1 MLSWVE
7 VIHPQ
12 DTLNVRCSPN
22 DSTLAVGSGKFL
34 NSFPQLDSLE
44 VNRVP
49 SQLSKMG
56 EWEVIV
62 GLGILC
68 RSPQGLQQKKMQTW
82 YNTLNLCP
90 DSH

>member
-1 MLSWVE
+1 MSDAVK
-7 VIHPQ
+7 
-12 DTLNVRCSPN
+12 N
-22 DSTLAVGSGKFL
+22 DSTLTVGSGKFL

-56 EWEVIV
+56 EWKVIV
-62 GLGILC
+62 GLDFLC
-68 RSPQGLQQKKMQTW
+68 RSPQGLRQKMQTW

-90 DSH
+90 D